1 MESFLI
7 PLLIVVVV
15 VVLGL
20 LAMKYLGSRS
30 KTENDGATRG
40 RSSRGPAAVASREES
55 VKASARLNQQQ
66 HSAIYALLARGDAL
80 NAIMEYRKAT
90 GAKLREAATAVASMS
105 TYPQAY
111 GAPPAP
117 STEATEDARGSGRP
131 GDVSAPDRP
140 EGAGSPGTAG
150 ETGSGL
156 PGDAARPGTAG
167 KTGSDLPGDA
177 ARPGTT
183 GSSGSGPLGPPA
195 HPVIPDTPE
204 SLAGPA
210 PAPRPEAADATAFV
224 PRPKEA
230 AGGYR
235 YRAIVSQGDEI
246 REIASTRLNDDVFA
260 RIKDQALGGDREAAV
275 RLLMEHSDAD
285 EQQAQDFVRLIQPEP
300 PAKPEG

>member
-30 KTENDGATRG
+30 RTENDGATRG

-111 GAPPAP
+111 GEPPAP

-156 PGDAARPGTAG
+156 PGDAAGRGQAG
-167 KTGSDLPGDA
+167 SP
-177 ARPGTT
+177 
-183 GSSGSGPLGPPA
+183 GSGPLGPPA

-210 PAPRPEAADATAFV
+210 PAPRPEAADATAYV

-285 EQQAQDFVRLIQPEP
+285 EQQARDFVRLIQPEP
-300 PAKPEG
+300 PAKPQG

>member
-30 KTENDGATRG
+30 RTENDGATRG

-140 EGAGSPGTAG
+140 EGAGRPGTAG

-156 PGDAARPGTAG
+156 PGDAAGRGQAG
-167 KTGSDLPGDA
+167 SP
-177 ARPGTT
+177 
-183 GSSGSGPLGPPA
+183 GSGPLGPPA

-285 EQQAQDFVRLIQPEP
+285 EQQARDFVRLIQPEP

>member
-20 LAMKYLGSRS
+20 LVVKYLGSRS
-30 KTENDGATRG
+30 KTENDGGTRG
-40 RSSRGPAAVASREES
+40 RPSRGPAAVASREES
-55 VKASARLNQQQ
+55 VRASARLNQQQ

-111 GAPPAP
+111 RAPRAP
-117 STEATEDARGSGRP
+117 SPDEGPDAGPGQAGDAGLPGRTGDTDGRGQAAEHAGP
-131 GDVSAPDRP
+131 GQ
-140 EGAGSPGTAG
+140 AGSPGA
-150 ETGSGL
+150 
-156 PGDAARPGTAG
+156 
-167 KTGSDLPGDA
+167 
-177 ARPGTT
+177 
-183 GSSGSGPLGPPA
+183 GPLGPPA
-195 HPVIPDTPE
+195 HPTVPDNPE
-204 SLAGPA
+204 SLAGAA
-210 PAPRPEAADATAFV
+210 PAPRPEAADSTVFA

-230 AGGYR
+230 TPGYR
-235 YRAIVSQGDEI
+235 YRAIVSHGEEI

-260 RIKDQALGGDREAAV
+260 RIKDEALGGDRQAAV

-285 EQQAQDFVRLIQPEP
+285 EQQAQDFVRLIQPDP

>member
-20 LAMKYLGSRS
+20 LAMKYLRSRS
-30 KTENDGATRG
+30 RTENDGATRG

-117 STEATEDARGSGRP
+117 STEATEDGRASNRP

-140 EGAGSPGTAG
+140 GVAG
-150 ETGSGL
+150 
-156 PGDAARPGTAG
+156 RPGTAAE
-167 KTGSDLPGDA
+167 TGSDLPGDA
-177 ARPGTT
+177 AGRGTAGET
-183 GSSGSGPLGPPA
+183 GSDLPGDAAGRDTAGSPGSGPPA
-195 HPVIPDTPE
+195 RPVIPDTPE

-210 PAPRPEAADATAFV
+210 PAPRPEAADATAFA

-285 EQQAQDFVRLIQPEP
+285 EQQARDFVRLIQPEP